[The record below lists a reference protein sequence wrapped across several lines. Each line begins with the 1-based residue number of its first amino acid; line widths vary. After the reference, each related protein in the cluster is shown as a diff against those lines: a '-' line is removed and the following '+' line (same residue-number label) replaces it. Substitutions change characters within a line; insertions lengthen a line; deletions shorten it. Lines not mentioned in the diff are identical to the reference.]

1 MFLIIVLLKKMKYF
15 WFTVLIIISFQ
26 SWSQNQFAEAK
37 KAYNNTDFTKAK
49 TILLSLPQKDRDKV
63 ESRELLGQTYAR
75 LEQWQKAA
83 ETNKVLVEQFP
94 SNAEYHF
101 RYGGALGLYAKSVNR
116 FKALTLLGD
125 VKLHLKKATKLDSQ
139 HIESRWALV
148 QLYMELPGI
157 IGGSKST
164 AYKYANQLEKIS
176 PVDAALAKGYIES
189 YDGNFNQAEKFYLKA
204 VAIGKSKTCF
214 EKLIA
219 LYRDFN
225 KIKQQISTAI
235 KAYQVTNHLN
245 FIFQLNSIKNLA
257 SYSTSE
263 LKSIL
268 VQVSSK
274 KLSSEEKLKLKQL
287 KSKLVS

>member
-1 MFLIIVLLKKMKYF
+1 MKYF
-15 WFTVLIIISFQ
+15 WFTVLIIISIQ
-26 SWSQNQFAEAK
+26 SWSQNQFGEAK
-37 KAYNNTDFTKAK
+37 KAYNNADFTKAK
-49 TILLSLPQKDRDKV
+49 TILLSLPQKDRYKV
-63 ESRELLGQTYAR
+63 ESRALLGQTYAR

-94 SNAEYHF
+94 NNAEYHF

-225 KIKQQISTAI
+225 KTKQQISTAI

-287 KSKLVS
+287 KSKLAS

>member
-1 MFLIIVLLKKMKYF
+1 MKYF

-37 KAYNNTDFTKAK
+37 KAYNNADFTKAK

-63 ESRELLGQTYAR
+63 ESRALLGQTYAR

-94 SNAEYHF
+94 NNAKYHF

-125 VKLHLKKATKLDSQ
+125 VKLHLKKATKLDSK

-225 KIKQQISTAI
+225 KTKQQISTAI

-268 VQVSSK
+268 AQVSSK

-287 KSKLVS
+287 KSKLAS

>member
-1 MFLIIVLLKKMKYF
+1 MKYF

-37 KAYNNTDFTKAK
+37 KAYNNADFTKAK

-63 ESRELLGQTYAR
+63 ESRALLGQTYAR

-94 SNAEYHF
+94 NNAEYHF

-125 VKLHLKKATKLDSQ
+125 VKLHLKKATKLDSK

-225 KIKQQISTAI
+225 KTKQQISTAI

-287 KSKLVS
+287 KSKLAS

>member
-1 MFLIIVLLKKMKYF
+1 MKYF
-15 WFTVLIIISFQ
+15 WFTVLVIISIQ

-37 KAYNNTDFTKAK
+37 EAYNNADFTKAK

-94 SNAEYHF
+94 NNAEYHF

-125 VKLHLKKATKLDSQ
+125 VKLHLKKATKLDSK

-164 AYKYANQLEKIS
+164 AYKYAIQLEKIS

>member
-1 MFLIIVLLKKMKYF
+1 MKYF
-15 WFTVLIIISFQ
+15 WFTVLIIISIQ
-26 SWSQNQFAEAK
+26 SWSQNQFGEAK
-37 KAYNNTDFTKAK
+37 KAYNNADFTKAK
-49 TILLSLPQKDRDKV
+49 TIILSLPQKDRDKV

-94 SNAEYHF
+94 NNAEYHF

-125 VKLHLKKATKLDSQ
+125 VKLHLKKATKLDFN